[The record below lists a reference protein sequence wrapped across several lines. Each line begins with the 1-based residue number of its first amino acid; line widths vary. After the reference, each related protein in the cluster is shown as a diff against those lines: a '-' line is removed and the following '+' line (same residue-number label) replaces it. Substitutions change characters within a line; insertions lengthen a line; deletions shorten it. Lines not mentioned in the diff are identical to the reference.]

1 MDYRELLAYAKSQRK
16 KVSELTQAEKKSFTL
31 SNCYITIS
39 LRQLSAR
46 LQGSNA
52 GIFWM
57 IFFILSAIIKLG

>member
-1 MDYRELLAYAKSQRK
+1 MRNLKEKRFQTLLKQRR
-16 KVSELTQAEKKSFTL
+16 KSFTL
-31 SNCYITIS
+31 SNSYITIS
-39 LRQLSAR
+39 IRQLSAS